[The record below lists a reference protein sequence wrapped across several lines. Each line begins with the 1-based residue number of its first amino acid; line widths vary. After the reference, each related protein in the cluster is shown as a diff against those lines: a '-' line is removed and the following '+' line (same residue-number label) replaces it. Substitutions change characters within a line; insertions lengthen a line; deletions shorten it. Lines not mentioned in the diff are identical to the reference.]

1 MSVLSLE
8 LLASVYSED
17 NRNVYVLLHNNEVR
31 EIQSRAELINMF
43 AAGDFSSAK
52 IWLAGEPVDPASFQ
66 SSLLLELEVTPNKAL
81 GHYELARQLH
91 REGKFVFLDVALLA
105 LCNSFDALLARLGD
119 YGLNSGSYNCL
130 LVEDD
135 ILDITTHGTI
145 DAKDFVSITICGAFT
160 AEQIAAVKALFSRE
174 A

>member
-8 LLASVYSED
+8 LLASVYSRE
-17 NRNVYVLLHNNEVR
+17 NRNVYVLLHNNELR
-31 EIQSRAELINMF
+31 EIQSDAVLINMF
-43 AAGDFSSAK
+43 TAGDLSSAK
-52 IWLAGEPVDPASFQ
+52 IWLAGEPVDTASFQ
-66 SSLLLELEVTPNKAL
+66 SSLMLELEVTPNKAL

-119 YGLNSGSYNCL
+119 YGLNSYSCL
-130 LVEDD
+130 VVEDD

-145 DAKDFVSITICGAFT
+145 DAEDFVSITICGAFT
-160 AEQIAAVKALFSRE
+160 AEQIAAVIALFSRE